1 MKKQRYFIRN
11 IEAGTYLEIFLIS
24 AVASILAIRAYLAIT
39 GYPQLGNSDLHI
51 AHMLWGGVFMLIGI
65 IALSMFLGKKA
76 QYVGMICGGIGFG
89 TFIDEVGK
97 FITQDNDYFYQPA
110 VAIMYVTF
118 IVIFLIVRNIQTRAR
133 YSRLEYLMN
142 AIHELEEVAMSDMEM
157 EEKEKVA
164 EYLEKCDPD
173 DPLVAELKNALGKM
187 ELVPVSEPG
196 HYVRLRTRLGS
207 FYRNI
212 AVTNWFRWV
221 IIAFFTAQVAFN
233 LFYVFVLVA
242 LKMLN
247 WEVLNIGIIGSLAG
261 ELEKITFSDYA
272 YLVSS
277 LLAAGLALWGLL
289 LFVKSRLSAFKMFER
304 SVMVSL
310 FLTQVFVFFQA
321 QFWGL
326 AGLIIYL
333 LVYVALR
340 FMIDRETHAVLE
352 QNPSLAGENADYT
365 GS

>member
-1 MKKQRYFIRN
+1 MKKRRYFIRN
-11 IEAGTYLEIFLIS
+11 IEAGTYLEIFLVS

-39 GYPQLGNSDLHI
+39 GYPQLGNNDLHI
-51 AHMLWGGVFMLIGI
+51 AHMLWGGVFMLVAI
-65 IALSMFLGKKA
+65 ISLSMFLGKKA
-76 QYVGMICGGIGFG
+76 QYVGVICGGIGFG

-110 VAIMYVTF
+110 VAIIYVTF
-118 IVIFLIVRNIQTRAR
+118 VVIFLIVRNIQTRVR

-142 AIHELEEVAMSDMEM
+142 AVHELEEVAMSDFDK
-157 EEKEKVA
+157 EEKERVT
-164 EYLEKCDPD
+164 EYLAKCDQS
-173 DPLVAELKNALGKM
+173 DPLVLELISALGKIG
-187 ELVPVSEPG
+187 LVPVSEPG

-221 IIAFFTAQVAFN
+221 IIAFFSAQVAFN

-242 LKMLN
+242 LKMLH
-247 WEVLNIGIIGSLAG
+247 WDVLNVGIIARLAG

-272 YLVSS
+272 YLTSS
-277 LLAAGLALWGLL
+277 LLAAGLALWGLT
-289 LFVKSRLSAFKMFER
+289 LFIKSRLSAFKMFER

-321 QFWGL
+321 QFWGF

-333 LVYVALR
+333 LIYVALR
-340 FMIDRETHAVLE
+340 FMIDRETHIVLE
-352 QNPSLAGENADYT
+352 QA
-365 GS
+365 

>member
-1 MKKQRYFIRN
+1 MKKRRYFIRN
-11 IEAGTYLEIFLIS
+11 IEAGTYLEIFLVS

-51 AHMLWGGVFMLIGI
+51 AHMLWGGVFMLVGI
-65 IALSMFLGKKA
+65 ISLSMFLGKKA
-76 QYVGMICGGIGFG
+76 QYVGVICGGIGFG
-89 TFIDEVGK
+89 AFIDEVGK

-110 VAIMYVTF
+110 VAIIYVTF
-118 IVIFLIVRNIQTRAR
+118 VVIFLIVRNIQTRVR

-142 AIHELEEVAMSDMEM
+142 AVHELEEVAMSDFDK
-157 EEKEKVA
+157 EEKERVT
-164 EYLEKCDPD
+164 EYLAKCDQS
-173 DPLVAELKNALGKM
+173 DPLVLELIGALGKIG
-187 ELVPVSEPG
+187 LVPVSEPG

-221 IIAFFTAQVAFN
+221 IIAFFSAQVAFN

-242 LKMLN
+242 LKMLH
-247 WEVLNIGIIGSLAG
+247 WDVLNIGIIARLAG

-272 YLVSS
+272 YLTSS
-277 LLAAGLALWGLL
+277 LLAAGLALWGLT
-289 LFVKSRLSAFKMFER
+289 LFIKSRLSAFKMFER

-310 FLTQVFVFFQA
+310 FLTQVFVFFKA

-333 LVYVALR
+333 LIYVALR
-340 FMIDRETHAVLE
+340 FMIDRETHIVLE
-352 QNPSLAGENADYT
+352 QA
-365 GS
+365 

>member
-1 MKKQRYFIRN
+1 
-11 IEAGTYLEIFLIS
+11 
-24 AVASILAIRAYLAIT
+24 V
-39 GYPQLGNSDLHI
+39 
-51 AHMLWGGVFMLIGI
+51 
-65 IALSMFLGKKA
+65 
-76 QYVGMICGGIGFG
+76 ICGGIGFG

-142 AIHELEEVAMSDMEM
+142 AIHELEEVAVSDMDE
-157 EEKEKVA
+157 EEKEKEKVA
-164 EYLEKCDPD
+164 EYLAKCDPD
-173 DPLVAELKNALGKM
+173 DPLVAELKSALGKI

-196 HYVRLRTRLGS
+196 HYVRLRTRLGI

-212 AVTNWFRWV
+212 AITNWFRWV

-247 WEVLNIGIIGSLAG
+247 WDVLNVGIIGSLAG

-272 YLVSS
+272 YLTSS
-277 LLAAGLALWGLL
+277 LLAAGLALWGLT
-289 LFVKSRLSAFKMFER
+289 LFMKSRLSAFKIFER
-304 SVMVSL
+304 SIMVSI

-352 QNPSLAGENADYT
+352 QNPSLAGGNADDT